1 MPRVPQ
7 HPGLASHWWTPYAVA
22 CCFTREQQQ
31 ETVAE
36 EIEDFQPI
44 DKLQQLGINA
54 GDIKKAK
61 EGGVHTCECFL
72 MRTKKSL
79 AEIKGLSDAKIEK
92 MVEAARKCVPNYG
105 WQTGSSVEKQRAR
118 EIVRINF
125 GAQQIND
132 LLGGGLESKAITEI
146 FGEYRTGKTQLCHTL
161 CVTTQM
167 PLESGGGA
175 GKVAYIDTEGTF
187 RPERIHSIAA
197 RFGLDAEAV
206 LDNVCH
212 ARAYTH
218 EQQME
223 LIQSVAAMMAEDPF
237 KLLIVDSITANL
249 RVDFSGRGELAERQ
263 QRLGQMM
270 SRLRK
275 ISEEFNVA
283 VLVTNQ
289 VMSDPSGG
297 AMFVVDPKKP
307 LGGHVMAHASTIRLS
322 LRKGKGEQRV
332 MKVVDSPN
340 LPEGEASYQISSE
353 GIVDYKD

>member
-1 MPRVPQ
+1 MSAENSNKTQKKLKTFNPLTSCSS
-7 HPGLASHWWTPYAVA
+7 LASM
-22 CCFTREQQQ
+22 Q
-31 ETVAE
+31 
-36 EIEDFQPI
+36 
-44 DKLQQLGINA
+44 
-54 GDIKKAK
+54 
-61 EGGVHTCECFL
+61 
-72 MRTKKSL
+72 SL
-79 AEIKGLSDAKIEK
+79 AEIKGLSDAKIDK
-92 MVEAARKCVPNYG
+92 MVEAARKCCANFG
-105 WQTGSSVEKQRAR
+105 WQTGAAVEKQRAR

-125 GAQQIND
+125 GADQVNE
-132 LLGGGLESKAITEI
+132 LLGGGLESKAITEM

-167 PLESGGGA
+167 PTESGGGA
-175 GKVAYIDTEGTF
+175 GKVAFIDTEGTF
-187 RPERIHSIAA
+187 RPDRVRAIAA
-197 RFGLDAEAV
+197 RFGLDSDAV
-206 LDNVCH
+206 LENVSH

-218 EQQME
+218 EMQME
-223 LIQSVAAMMAEDPF
+223 MIQSVAAMMAEDPY

-270 SRLRK
+270 SRLKK

-340 LPEGEASYQISSE
+340 LPEGEASYQITNE
-353 GIVDYKD
+353 GITDYKD